1 MEVNSSPSLASPDVF
16 LPILTSA
23 PSRKSSDKCLG
34 LMLNPGTW
42 REGHWEQ
49 ENSAGSVQRYVNVPL
64 FCSSSA
70 TGRHQHTEVH
80 LHLTER
86 EVEVQAQR
94 WERLGWEAGPAQG
107 AGTSPG
113 DVQPRRACTLASR
126 RQLLPSSARIQSRS
140 IQQHRF
146 LELERAAD
154 YF

>member
-49 ENSAGSVQRYVNVPL
+49 ESSTGSVQRYVNIPVS
-64 FCSSSA
+64 CSSSV
-70 TGRHQHTEVH
+70 TGRHQHAEVH

-86 EVEVQAQR
+86 GGGGPGTTV
-94 WERLGWEAGPAQG
+94 GEAGTG
-107 AGTSPG
+107 SRSSAGCRH
-113 DVQPRRACTLASR
+113 QPRRCAAPARLHA
-126 RQLLPSSARIQSRS
+126 RQLQAAAPLICAHSEPLHSAARLPGA
-140 IQQHRF
+140 
-146 LELERAAD
+146 
-154 YF
+154 